1 MLVMLLAVISSGARS
16 GGLMGLVVLPTRDLA
31 VQVHS
36 VLQRLAAAAGIRL
49 ALAAAQEAVPAEAA
63 KLVERPSQP
72 GSGPQL
78 LVATPGRLMAHL
90 HNTPGVA
97 PAALLD
103 DQQQSLYVCI
113 SHVAGG
119 SHQTISCNTSSSCC
133 STGDSS
139 WLTPPASWSCYNV
152 DSFAAGSKAALVCL
166 AYHNYQLSAAGFSL
180 KALRFLVVDEADR
193 LLRQE
198 YQNWLP
204 EVLHQTEQQQQ
215 QHVSSHQSSLHLL
228 LQQQQH
234 QHQPN
239 QTQHQNLQPY
249 SSSSSSSSSS
259 MPLLPYGSSSSRPRC
274 VKLIV
279 SATLTRDPGKLLRL
293 GLHNPRFLTLT
304 EVNRRYSLP
313 ALLQQHKLV
322 VPAQHKPLALLALL
336 HQLAGSTV
344 LVFASSLE
352 TTHRWAVLEAAATQN
367 RPLYVA
373 PLSLGGRFSRCN
385 CCSNMK

>member
-36 VLQRLAAAAGIRL
+36 VLQQLAAAAGIRL

-152 DSFAAGSKAALVCL
+152 DSFGAKSKAALICL
-166 AYHNYQLSAAGFSL
+166 AYHNHQLSAAGFSL
-180 KALRFLVVDEADR
+180 KGLRFLVVDEADR
-193 LLRQE
+193 LLRQD

-204 EVLHQTEQQQQ
+204 EVLHQTEQRQ

-228 LQQQQH
+228 LQQQQQ

-239 QTQHQNLQPY
+239 QTQHRNLQPY
-249 SSSSSSSSSS
+249 SSSSSNS
-259 MPLLPYGSSSSRPRC
+259 MPLLPYGSSSSSRPRC

-293 GLHNPRFLTLT
+293 GLHNPRVLTLT

-352 TTHRWAVLEAAATQN
+352 TTHRWAMLEAAVTQN
-367 RPLYVA
+367 RPLHVA
-373 PLSLGGRFSRCN
+373 PLSLGCRFSHCN
-385 CCSNMK
+385 CSTHAAT